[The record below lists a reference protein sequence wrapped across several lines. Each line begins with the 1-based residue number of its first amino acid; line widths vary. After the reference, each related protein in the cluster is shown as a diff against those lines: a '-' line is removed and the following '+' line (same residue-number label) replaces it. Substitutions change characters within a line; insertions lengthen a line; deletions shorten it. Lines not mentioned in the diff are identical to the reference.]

1 MSGIGW
7 LLLALAQ
14 GPAEDIDTFMKK
26 VLEQRDTNWEQYYN
40 YFCKERAV
48 ISIEGSIPGVPVQ
61 GLSMEF
67 LWFVRDGYVVRSP
80 LSVDG
85 VAVSVSSRESAEK
98 KWIERLK
105 ERESNRS
112 PDRETFFGLEF
123 EPGNS
128 FFAGNDRFEG
138 RDVVVVEY
146 YPEPGSFSDDDH
158 EEGED
163 DDDEIEAQIAKVLLV
178 TMLIDPKE
186 HQIVHM
192 TLDNVGFDFLPAGWL
207 FKLDTIE
214 MSLTMHNPIED
225 IWLARDIEA
234 YGRVITAGGGVS
246 VRYSSTFYDY
256 TKAETSATYRF
267 PPRGREKPK
276 K

>member
-1 MSGIGW
+1 MSGIGL

-14 GPAEDIDTFMKK
+14 GPAEDIDTFMER
-26 VLEQRDTNWEQYYN
+26 VLERREVNWEQYYN

-48 ISIEGSIPGVPVQ
+48 LSIEGSISGALVQ
-61 GLSMEF
+61 GFTKEF

-80 LSVDG
+80 LTVDG
-85 VAVSVSSRESAEK
+85 VAVSAKDRERAEK
-98 KWIERLK
+98 EWIERSK
-105 ERESNRS
+105 KSDRNRGFDRES
-112 PDRETFFGLEF
+112 FFGLEF

-146 YPEPGSFSDDDH
+146 YPEPGSFSDDDD
-158 EEGED
+158 ED
-163 DDDEIEAQIAKVLLV
+163 DEDDEIEAQIAKVLV
-178 TMLIDPKE
+178 IKMLIDPKE

-207 FKLDTIE
+207 FKLDTVE
-214 MSLTMHNPIED
+214 MSVSMHKPIED
-225 IWLARDIEA
+225 IWLTRDIEA
-234 YGRVITAGGGVS
+234 YGRVTTAGGGIG
-246 VRYSSTFYDY
+246 VRYTSTFYDY

-267 PPRGREKPK
+267 APRGSDKRK

>member
-1 MSGIGW
+1 M
-7 LLLALAQ
+7 
-14 GPAEDIDTFMKK
+14 
-26 VLEQRDTNWEQYYN
+26 
-40 YFCKERAV
+40 

-85 VAVSVSSRESAEK
+85 VAVSVSGRESAEK
-98 KWIERLK
+98 EWIERLK

-158 EEGED
+158 EEGD
-163 DDDEIEAQIAKVLLV
+163 DEDDEIEAQIAKVLLV
-178 TMLIDPKE
+178 TMLINPKE

-214 MSLTMHNPIED
+214 MSLSMHKPIED

-234 YGRVITAGGGVS
+234 YGRVITAGGAVS

>member
-1 MSGIGW
+1 MAAI
-7 LLLALAQ
+7 ALAQ

-48 ISIEGSIPGVPVQ
+48 ISIEGSIQGVPVQ

-85 VAVSVSSRESAEK
+85 VAVSVSGRESAEK
-98 KWIERLK
+98 EWIERLK
-105 ERESNRS
+105 ERESNRN

-158 EEGED
+158 EEGD
-163 DDDEIEAQIAKVLLV
+163 DEDDEIEAQIAKVLLV

-214 MSLTMHNPIED
+214 MSLSMHKPIED

-234 YGRVITAGGGVS
+234 YGRVITAGGAVS